1 MDQSH
6 IDALLSKYHSWQS
19 EIWLDIPENIED
31 IQVLNMNLK
40 HLLMLDGLES
50 PFLKGGDITE
60 TDALLFLWV
69 VSEDFTYNKKDR
81 DKFFKRARKIETYTL
96 CKWIEEYV
104 KKAFAE
110 SDTMKTNQKSQ
121 TYFIAYF
128 VDCFAREYGWKIDE
142 IMQIPLGIAF
152 QLITTINERNYA
164 QGGKEYNRVTEL
176 DNTINRW
183 ILKGNSDN
191 GIL

>member
-1 MDQSH
+1 MDKDQ
-6 IDALLSKYHSWQS
+6 IDALLAKYLSWQS
-19 EIWLDIPENIED
+19 EIWLNIPESFED
-31 IQVLNMNLK
+31 IKVLNMNLK

-50 PFLKGGDITE
+50 PFLKGGKITD
-60 TDALLFLWV
+60 TDAYLFLWV

-81 DKFFKRARKIETYTL
+81 DKFFKQLNKFDTYSI

-110 SDTMKTNQKSQ
+110 SDTMTTKTKSQ

-128 VDCFAREYGWKIDE
+128 VDCFAREYGWRIDE

-164 QGGKEYNRVTEL
+164 QGGKEYNRVTDL